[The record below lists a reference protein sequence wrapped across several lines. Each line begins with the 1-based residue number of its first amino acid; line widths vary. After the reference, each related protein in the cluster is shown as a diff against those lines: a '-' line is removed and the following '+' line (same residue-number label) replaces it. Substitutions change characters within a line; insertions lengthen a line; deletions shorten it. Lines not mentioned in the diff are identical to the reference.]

1 MRLIQGIRTI
11 GVPQLDDGTHDVV
24 VGNGKVSQFDNGSA
38 QSSFD
43 HVIDGRELVISPG
56 FIDMHSHS
64 DLYRFRKGHNGIAL
78 GDFPK
83 LTQGCT
89 YQVMGQDGYS
99 AAPVRRSDK
108 SDYSQ
113 FISGLD
119 GSLPP
124 DEWKWESFGQY
135 MSANSTIAGTRT
147 AHLVGH
153 STIRRHAAGMDNR
166 LLTSNELEVMKH
178 LLRESLSSGAIGL
191 STGLVYAPASYSN
204 AAELYELAT
213 VLAEFDSVMFVHL
226 RSESNRVIE
235 AFEEVA
241 NACEEAGCRLHL
253 SHIKTAGAD
262 NWHLTPALISLINHY
277 VNERKSRIT
286 ADLHPYIAG
295 STMASVF
302 LPGWFQDGDIEETL
316 RRLRDPASIEKAR
329 LQILNDVDS
338 WDNWWR
344 FSSGWQGIRLTE
356 CNDRSL
362 IGAPLNQLIT
372 SKGIQDIHSYEAF
385 EWFFSVLADSR
396 MQASIIS
403 FNNTEDNI
411 SEFLKLPFIS
421 LCTDGLINP
430 HGRPHPRT
438 YGSFPRLFSRFVR
451 ELGVLDME
459 QAVKVCAINGRS
471 VIRDSEINDFVI
483 FDPNAICDN
492 ATFDSPMNLS
502 TGIVAEYINDQWIDV
517 PKMGEVIT

>member
-1 MRLIQGIRTI
+1 MRLIRNIRTI
-11 GVPQLDDGTHDVV
+11 AIPELDDGVHDVV
-24 VGNGKVSQFDNGSA
+24 LDKGVVSKFDNGTA
-38 QSSFD
+38 NSSFAE
-43 HVIDGRELVISPG
+43 VIDGNNLVISPG
-56 FIDMHSHS
+56 FVDMHSHS
-64 DLYRFRKGHNGIAL
+64 DLYRFRQGKNGLAL

-89 YQVMGQDGYS
+89 FQVMGQDGYS
-99 AAPVRRSDK
+99 AAPVRRDDK

-124 DEWKWESFGQY
+124 DEWKWESFAQY
-135 MSANSTIAGTRT
+135 LSANSTITGTRT

-166 LLTSNELEVMKH
+166 LLTSAELNIMKQ
-178 LLRESLSSGAIGL
+178 LLRESLRAGAIGM

-204 AAELYELAT
+204 SAELYELAT

-262 NWHLTPALISLINHY
+262 NWHLTPALISRINHY
-277 VNERKSRIT
+277 VNDRQLRIT

-316 RRLRDPASIEKAR
+316 RRLQDPTCIERAR
-329 LQILNDVDS
+329 IQILNDVDS

-344 FSSGWQGIRLTE
+344 FSSGWPGIRFTE
-356 CNDRSL
+356 CADKTL
-362 IGAPLNQLIT
+362 IGIPIDQLIIEE
-372 SKGIQDIHSYEAF
+372 GIEDIHSFEAF
-385 EWFFSVLADSR
+385 EWFFSVLAASR

-411 SEFLKLPFIS
+411 AEFLKLPFIS

-430 HGRPHPRT
+430 HGQPHPRT
-438 YGSFPRLFSRFVR
+438 FGSFPRLFSRFVR
-451 ELGVLDME
+451 DLGVLELE
-459 QAVKVCAINGRS
+459 QAVRVCAVNGRS
-471 VIRDSEINDFVI
+471 VIRDSGITDFVI
-483 FDPNAICDN
+483 FDPVEIRDE
-492 ATFDSPMNLS
+492 ATFESPTNLS
-502 TGIVAEYINDQWIDV
+502 SGIVAEYVNGFWMDIPRI
-517 PKMGEVIT
+517 GL